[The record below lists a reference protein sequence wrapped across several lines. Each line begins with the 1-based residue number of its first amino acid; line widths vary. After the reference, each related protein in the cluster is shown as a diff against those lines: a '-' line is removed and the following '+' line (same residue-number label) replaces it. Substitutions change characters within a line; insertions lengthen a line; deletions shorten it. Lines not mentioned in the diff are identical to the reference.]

1 MKILQVCGGYSM
13 GGLEQQTIKISLAL
27 QNKGH
32 EVLVFCSADSLI
44 SEKCKSLNLPFST
57 GLFDNGSNTFTN
69 YKNTR
74 NVIKKFSPDII
85 HVQRSHDLF
94 PIASVLNTYG
104 LSTPLFFTRRM
115 ESNINKKTIIHRW
128 IYHRIDKC
136 YAISNFIKENLIMT
150 TPINAKKI
158 EILNNAVDL
167 NIFDPNK
174 YDKTLNRQKFNIP
187 NDTIIIGMVGRI
199 SPMKGHRELIFA
211 AAELLKNHY
220 DNLFFVFFGGASV
233 GEEYFANEIYQLAD
247 YTLPKEKFMF
257 YEFTDSVAEALSTI
271 DIFVFPSYRES
282 FGNALLEA
290 MAMQLPIVT
299 TFAGGVTDIIKC
311 NENALCVEP
320 QNHKQIY
327 EAIKLILSD
336 DELKN
341 NLALYAR
348 RTAENHSFDDYINKL
363 ERDYT
368 DFIKNK

>member
-1 MKILQVCGGYSM
+1 
-13 GGLEQQTIKISLAL
+13 
-27 QNKGH
+27 
-32 EVLVFCSADSLI
+32 
-44 SEKCKSLNLPFST
+44 
-57 GLFDNGSNTFTN
+57 
-69 YKNTR
+69 
-74 NVIKKFSPDII
+74 
-85 HVQRSHDLF
+85 
-94 PIASVLNTYG
+94 
-104 LSTPLFFTRRM
+104 
-115 ESNINKKTIIHRW
+115 
-128 IYHRIDKC
+128 
-136 YAISNFIKENLIMT
+136 
-150 TPINAKKI
+150 
-158 EILNNAVDL
+158 
-167 NIFDPNK
+167 
-174 YDKTLNRQKFNIP
+174 
-187 NDTIIIGMVGRI
+187 
-199 SPMKGHRELIFA
+199 
-211 AAELLKNHY
+211 
-220 DNLFFVFFGGASV
+220 
-233 GEEYFANEIYQLAD
+233 
-247 YTLPKEKFMF
+247 MF

-348 RTAENHSFDDYINKL
+348 RTAENHNFDDYINKL

>member
-1 MKILQVCGGYSM
+1 
-13 GGLEQQTIKISLAL
+13 
-27 QNKGH
+27 
-32 EVLVFCSADSLI
+32 
-44 SEKCKSLNLPFST
+44 
-57 GLFDNGSNTFTN
+57 
-69 YKNTR
+69 
-74 NVIKKFSPDII
+74 
-85 HVQRSHDLF
+85 
-94 PIASVLNTYG
+94 
-104 LSTPLFFTRRM
+104 M

-348 RTAENHSFDDYINKL
+348 RTAENHNFDDYINKL